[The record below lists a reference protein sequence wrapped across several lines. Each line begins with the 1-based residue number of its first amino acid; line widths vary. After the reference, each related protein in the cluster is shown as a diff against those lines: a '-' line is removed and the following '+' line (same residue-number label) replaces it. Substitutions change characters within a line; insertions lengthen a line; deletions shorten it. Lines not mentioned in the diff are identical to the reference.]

1 MSFEQEFTKD
11 NLDIYLKELAKE
23 LRKIDRSGMPVE
35 IILVGGAAILENY
48 GFRNATKDID
58 AVFRS
63 LVSVK
68 DAVNRVGDRF
78 NLPNGWLNMDFI
90 RTCSYSPKLY
100 EISRYYKTFS
110 HILEVRTVSAEYLIA
125 MKMRAGRRYKN
136 DVSDIIGIFGEHENS
151 GTPITM
157 ERIDMAVKTLYGGW
171 DSIDPWLK
179 LYVEQAMT
187 EKNYSEK
194 YQETRQTEMKSKE
207 LLVGFQQ
214 DYPDVLNDEN
224 ANKIAESLGSA
235 SAKREEKRASVIEKL
250 RSPASQDNSNTKKR
264 DNGMEHDR

>member
-1 MSFEQEFTKD
+1 MTERGK
-11 NLDIYLKELAKE
+11 YRVCGALAGTVNGLFGGGGGIPLVFL
-23 LRKIDRSGMPVE
+23 LRSWAKLSDKTA
-35 IILVGGAAILENY
+35 L
-48 GFRNATKDID
+48 ATCV
-58 AVFRS
+58 AVIFPFC
-63 LVSVK
+63 LVSVLVY
-68 DAVNRVGDRF
+68 AFRGA
-78 NLPNGWLNMDFI
+78 LPNGWLNMDFI

-136 DVSDIIGIFGEHENS
+136 DVSDIIGILGEHENS

-235 SAKREEKRASVIEKL
+235 SAKRKEKRASVIEKL

>member
-90 RTCSYSPKLY
+90 RTCSYSPKIY
-100 EISRYYKTFS
+100 EFSR
-110 HILEVRTVSAEYLIA
+110 
-125 MKMRAGRRYKN
+125 
-136 DVSDIIGIFGEHENS
+136 D
-151 GTPITM
+151 
-157 ERIDMAVKTLYGGW
+157 
-171 DSIDPWLK
+171 
-179 LYVEQAMT
+179 
-187 EKNYSEK
+187 
-194 YQETRQTEMKSKE
+194 
-207 LLVGFQQ
+207 
-214 DYPDVLNDEN
+214 
-224 ANKIAESLGSA
+224 
-235 SAKREEKRASVIEKL
+235 
-250 RSPASQDNSNTKKR
+250 
-264 DNGMEHDR
+264 